1 MGTSIKLTNWIL
13 LLFVP
18 CDSNK
23 HQNFPE
29 FCLYNIFLL
38 SWATPLISQLQ
49 MSLICHSHPAPYL
62 SFQSL
67 CQHFVLTLPTC
78 PQTNAKSLNLLWFPP
93 NWFFLQNL
101 FSDVKFSVFFPQCG
115 LQKKRINQKKLREA
129 AACHRLQGWAL
140 LGFRKGWMLIL
151 DLKQVCHKD
160 RSNLNRIKLQY
171 SYSKILGK
179 KVETYIHIQMS
190 SLKIRQEQE
199 EKNYR
204 SKIYHNGKK
213 VISINQSININS
225 LKSSNKRKLVQSF
238 LLSSL
243 RNSHLQC
250 IQK

>member
-29 FCLYNIFLL
+29 FCLYIIFLL

-78 PQTNAKSLNLLWFPP
+78 PQTNAKRLNLLWFPP
-93 NWFFLQNL
+93 NWFFLQNF

-115 LQKKRINQKKLREA
+115 LQKKEDKSKETKRSSRVPQATGMSPSGVQEGVDAN
-129 AACHRLQGWAL
+129 
-140 LGFRKGWMLIL
+140 FR
-151 DLKQVCHKD
+151 
-160 RSNLNRIKLQY
+160 S
-171 SYSKILGK
+171 
-179 KVETYIHIQMS
+179 
-190 SLKIRQEQE
+190 
-199 EKNYR
+199 
-204 SKIYHNGKK
+204 
-213 VISINQSININS
+213 
-225 LKSSNKRKLVQSF
+225 
-238 LLSSL
+238 
-243 RNSHLQC
+243 
-250 IQK
+250 